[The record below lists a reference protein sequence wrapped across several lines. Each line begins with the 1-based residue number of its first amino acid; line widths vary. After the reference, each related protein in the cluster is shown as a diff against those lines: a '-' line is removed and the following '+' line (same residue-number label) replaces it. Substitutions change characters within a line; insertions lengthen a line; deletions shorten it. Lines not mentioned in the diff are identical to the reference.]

1 MGCFADEAAARVS
14 YPRSPIRSTVKAE
27 SDASSPRV
35 STGKEGTGH
44 PWPKPHQSPSIDAPR
59 PPRHRHSAR
68 LVMFFRIALASIAFT
83 SVLVSGMIEAKTIS
97 PSMQMVG
104 RFFTPS
110 FFIIPRPAR
119 ALILCSLM

>member
-1 MGCFADEAAARVS
+1 
-14 YPRSPIRSTVKAE
+14 
-27 SDASSPRV
+27 
-35 STGKEGTGH
+35 
-44 PWPKPHQSPSIDAPR
+44 
-59 PPRHRHSAR
+59 
-68 LVMFFRIALASIAFT
+68 MFFRIALASIAFT

-110 FFIIPRPAR
+110 FFIIPSPAR